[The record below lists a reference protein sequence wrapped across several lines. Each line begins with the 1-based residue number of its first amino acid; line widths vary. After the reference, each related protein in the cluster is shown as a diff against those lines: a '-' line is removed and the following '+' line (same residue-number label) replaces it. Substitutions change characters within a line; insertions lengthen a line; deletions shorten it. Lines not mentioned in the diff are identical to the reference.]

1 MLETVWQR
9 VTVGRR
15 PSSIARTVISTMA
28 VLALAGCGSS
38 GSSSSTGGSSSSTA
52 TTVAGT
58 AATVDQA
65 ARAMLP
71 SAVRSSGV
79 LTDAVNSPEPPL
91 QFPGPGNKGLQGMD
105 IDLANALAAK
115 LGLKAS
121 FEQVPFVQL
130 LPSLSTGRVVVSVS
144 GQTDLPTRRG
154 VANWIDYLKE
164 GTSMFI
170 AKADVAKY
178 PTFASLCG
186 QTISALKGS
195 SFETEIPELSAALC
209 KGKPAMKV
217 LPIGESLSEAEL
229 AIQTGRAAAGTTPPF
244 EVPYLKSAYIT
255 LGGNFAPQLDGI
267 AVKVGDTATLGA
279 VKAALTDL
287 LNDGTYAAIAKKWGQ
302 AANEVSSVQ
311 VNAGNAAKVV
321 LTAG

>member
-1 MLETVWQR
+1 MPGAVWQQL
-9 VTVGRR
+9 TSGRR
-15 PSSIARTVISTMA
+15 PSSVAKTIIPVLA

-38 GSSSSTGGSSSSTA
+38 SSSTS
-52 TTVAGT
+52 TTVTTPAGT
-58 AATVDQA
+58 AVAVDQA

-71 SAVRSSGV
+71 SAVRSAGV
-79 LTDAVNSPEPPL
+79 LSDAVDSPEPPL
-91 QFPGPGNKGLQGMD
+91 QFPGPGNKGLQGFD

-121 FEQVPFVQL
+121 FEVVPFVQL

-154 VANWIDYLKE
+154 VANWIDYFKE

-170 AKADVAKY
+170 AKANVTKY
-178 PTFASLCG
+178 PTLASLCG
-186 QTISALKGS
+186 QTISAPKGS
-195 SFETEIPELSAALC
+195 SYETEIPELSKDLC

-217 LPIGESLSEAEL
+217 LPIGESLAEAEL
-229 AIQTGRAAAGTTPPF
+229 ALQTGRAAAGTTPPF
-244 EVPYLKSAYIT
+244 EVTYLSSAYT
-255 LGGNFAPQLDGI
+255 PLAGNFAPQLDGI

-279 VKAALTDL
+279 VKTALTDL
-287 LNDGTYAAIAKKWGQ
+287 INDGTYAAIAKKWGQ
-302 AANEVSSVQ
+302 TANEVSTVK